1 MAPGERRGR
10 RDHPGPTRATVEPAL
25 PRVGARAAGHDEAMT
40 NPVVAVLGTGTMGGG
55 MVRSLRRAGVPVR
68 AWNRDPAKA
77 RALTDTGATAHGSPA
92 EAVEGADVV
101 LTMLFDTDA
110 AADVVRRAAPP
121 AGTTWLQCS
130 TVGVAGADRLAA
142 LADEL
147 DLVLVDCPVLGTKEP
162 AEQGSLV
169 MLASG
174 PEQTRAQLTPVLDAL
189 GSKTLWLG
197 EAGAGSRLKMACNA
211 WLFMITAG
219 AAQSI
224 ALARGLGVDPQQF
237 LAAIEGGP
245 LDTPYAHAKGSL
257 MLAGDFPVSFGLT
270 GAAKDARLIQ
280 EALRT
285 AGVSDRLDA
294 AVLATM
300 DAATAALASAGPV
313 DVSAVIAGL

>member
-1 MAPGERRGR
+1 
-10 RDHPGPTRATVEPAL
+10 
-25 PRVGARAAGHDEAMT
+25 MT
-40 NPVVAVLGTGTMGGG
+40 NPVVAVLGTGTMGSG
-55 MVRSLRRAGVPVR
+55 MVRSLRRAGIPVR
-68 AWNRDPAKA
+68 TWNRDPAKA
-77 RALTDTGATAHGSPA
+77 EALADTGAEAHRSPT
-92 EAVEGADVV
+92 EAVAGADVV
-101 LTMLFDTDA
+101 LTMLFDADA
-110 AADVVRRAAPP
+110 AIDVVRQAAPP

-130 TVGVAGADRLAA
+130 TVGVAGADRVAA
-142 LADEL
+142 LAAEL
-147 DLVLVDCPVLGTKEP
+147 DLVLVDCPVLGTREP
-162 AEQGSLV
+162 AEKGVLV

-174 PEQTRAQLTPVLDAL
+174 PDRAREQLAPVLDAL
-189 GSKTLWLG
+189 GSRTLWLG

-211 WLFMITAG
+211 WLFMVTAG

-237 LAAIEGGP
+237 LAAIAGGP
-245 LDTPYAHAKGSL
+245 LDTPYAHVKGSL
-257 MLAGDFPVSFGLT
+257 MMAGDFPVSFGLT

-300 DAATAALASAGPV
+300 DAATATLGDADAV

>member
-1 MAPGERRGR
+1 
-10 RDHPGPTRATVEPAL
+10 
-25 PRVGARAAGHDEAMT
+25 MT
-40 NPVVAVLGTGTMGGG
+40 NPVVAVLGTGTMGAG
-55 MVRSLRRAGVPVR
+55 MVRSLRRAGLPVR
-68 AWNRDPAKA
+68 MWNRSPDRA
-77 RALTDTGATAHGSPA
+77 RALTDTGAEACDSPA
-92 EAVEGADVV
+92 DAVTGADVV
-101 LTMLFDTDA
+101 LTMLFDADA
-110 AADVVRRAAPP
+110 AVDVVRQAAPP

-130 TVGVAGADRLAA
+130 TVGVAGAERTAA
-142 LADEL
+142 VAAEL
-147 DLVLVDCPVLGTKEP
+147 GLVLVDCPVLGTREP
-162 AEQGSLV
+162 AEKGALV

-174 PEQTRAQLTPVLDAL
+174 PEQARELLVPVLDAL

-245 LDTPYAHAKGSL
+245 LDTPYAHVKGEL
-257 MLAGDFPVSFGLT
+257 MMAGEFPVSFGLT

-280 EALRT
+280 DALRS

-294 AVLATM
+294 AVLETM
-300 DAATAALASAGPV
+300 DAAAEALGDPGAA
-313 DVSAVIAGL
+313 DVSAVIVGLTDRR